1 MNERFVFGIPLVAR
15 AVAGDWAL
23 VDRLLEL
30 TLRSVLAQTD
40 GDFRVLLAAH
50 DEPASWKPVSRD
62 PRFELLRAD
71 WTPEPPNAANDDGG
85 AKKWLIKRRVREL
98 GGGLLMFLDADD
110 WVARDLVA
118 VARGAMTPDHV
129 GEIVAHG
136 IALDFATMRVAPFP
150 VPGAGDFPFHALCG
164 SSTIGRVV
172 PGSAD
177 PFEADP
183 HLALGSHDEWE
194 ERARGAG
201 RTLARLETRGAYLVG
216 TTQNHSETD
225 GPFARWRR
233 EITEAVRRHGA
244 PLDARMA
251 RSFGQELAE
260 LRTDPARK
268 AHLGSS
274 HARAI

>member
-1 MNERFVFGIPLVAR
+1 MSERFTFGIPLVAR

-23 VDRLLEL
+23 VDRLLGL

-50 DEPASWKPVSRD
+50 DEPASWGRVARD

-118 VARGAMTPDHV
+118 TARGAMNPGHV
-129 GEIVAHG
+129 GGIVAHG
-136 IALDFATMRVAPFP
+136 VALDFATMGAAPFP
-150 VPGAGDFPFHALCG
+150 VPGAGDFPFHGLCG

-183 HLALGSHDEWE
+183 HLALGSHHEWE
-194 ERARGAG
+194 ERAREAG
-201 RTLARLETRGAYLVG
+201 RSLARLNTWGAYVVG
-216 TTQNHSETD
+216 TTQNHSETN
-225 GPFARWRR
+225 GPFAGWRR
-233 EITEAVRRHGA
+233 EVTEAVRRHGA

-251 RSFGQELAE
+251 RSFGQELAD
-260 LRTDPARK
+260 LRAAPARDQ
-268 AHLGSS
+268 HLGSS
-274 HARAI
+274 QPRAI